1 MLASLE
7 SAVPIIASVIFTNL
21 YNATSEL
28 SYPWQGSF
36 YIASIGFSSLGIVE
50 ISKSQNNTYN
60 HTIILLLVSGSIITL
75 FVFASLG
82 FKQIKSEDEEEG
94 KTLKKP
100 GSKLETR
107 DEDSSK
113 C

>member
-1 MLASLE
+1 M
-7 SAVPIIASVIFTNL
+7 
-21 YNATSEL
+21 
-28 SYPWQGSF
+28 
-36 YIASIGFSSLGIVE
+36 
-50 ISKSQNNTYN
+50 
-60 HTIILLLVSGSIITL
+60 SGSIITL

-94 KTLKKP
+94 KTLKKH